1 MQPGNGQ
8 FGSGGQFRPDTG
20 QGFVNQN
27 GGAYQTPTPT
37 PPTFT
42 NPQPANPKPPSTITI
57 GQAHGSAGAGYFWVA
72 PGGTA
77 YIFDLDAQKFYVK
90 TVDEV
95 GRPYPLE
102 TYEYTKVIEEPP
114 RPIDSSSFVSK
125 EEFGTL
131 QQNVSDMTEALSL
144 MMEKI
149 DNLSNRKPQQ
159 QRKEKRNEQSV

>member
-1 MQPGNGQ
+1 MLQDNKPSGPGQYQQNYDRGYN
-8 FGSGGQFRPDTG
+8 
-20 QGFVNQN
+20 NQN
-27 GGAYQTPTPT
+27 GVRNYQIPTPI
-37 PPTFT
+37 PPT
-42 NPQPANPKPPSTITI
+42 PKPPSAITI

-102 TYEYTKVIEEPP
+102 TYEYEKVVEEPP

-125 EEFGTL
+125 DEFETL
-131 QQNVSDMTEALSL
+131 QQNVSTMTETLNL

-149 DNLSNRKPQQ
+149 DSMNNRKSQP
-159 QRKEKRNEQSV
+159 RKEKRNEQSV

>member
-1 MQPGNGQ
+1 MLPDNRQLMPGQVQQNYGP
-8 FGSGGQFRPDTG
+8 GYN
-20 QGFVNQN
+20 NQN
-27 GGAYQTPTPT
+27 GVRNYQTPPLES
-37 PPTFT
+37 
-42 NPQPANPKPPSTITI
+42 PAPKPPSAITI

-102 TYEYTKVIEEPP
+102 TYKYEKVVEEPP

-125 EEFGTL
+125 DEFETL
-131 QQNVSDMTEALSL
+131 QQNVSTMTDTLAL

-149 DNLSNRKPQQ
+149 DSINNRKSQP
-159 QRKEKRNEQSV
+159 RKEKRNEQSV